1 MAPKPKPARF
11 VFTVGMAPCGGV
23 DHPNDHG
30 GPRFGCAELVSDL
43 PPSTFASVLRRS
55 RAAFYR
61 RPWTRAGVCR
71 WVCSLAQPWPARFQV
86 FTTGRAC
93 RPSDRDDRQPA
104 EGQRRR
110 NAARASAERDAV
122 TTMRMAMTA
131 LVALITTMAH
141 AEPLPVPKT
150 GQCPSGYRES
160 GGYCAPMTERGHLSR
175 SPSKGSARQT
185 GCNRATTA
193 STRAGAEIARNDLE
207 GVPSW
212 HQQQTFLPCGVPWSQ
227 RLLPHGISTGTSLSA
242 IAYWS
247 RPVFTSGA

>member
-1 MAPKPKPARF
+1 
-11 VFTVGMAPCGGV
+11 
-23 DHPNDHG
+23 
-30 GPRFGCAELVSDL
+30 
-43 PPSTFASVLRRS
+43 
-55 RAAFYR
+55 
-61 RPWTRAGVCR
+61 
-71 WVCSLAQPWPARFQV
+71 PARFQV

-160 GGYCAPMTERGHLSR
+160 GGYCAPMTERAPVAIPKQGQCS
-175 SPSKGSARQT
+175 SNWMQSGNY
-185 GCNRATTA
+185 CID
-193 STRAGAEIARNDLE
+193 TRR
-207 GVPSW
+207 
-212 HQQQTFLPCGVPWSQ
+212 
-227 RLLPHGISTGTSLSA
+227 R
-242 IAYWS
+242 
-247 RPVFTSGA
+247 